1 MPFYPRRVVAI
12 AHRGLSV
19 VTLAE
24 SQRRAYAHAVIVMEV
39 VMSSPYSSRSYRA
52 LRMFCLLTGWLV
64 SAWAGI
70 AAAQI
75 TSESENNNTES
86 AADGPVASGTRV
98 AGTLSKSSDVDWFYF
113 DLAAA
118 GPITVSLSHGSSND
132 FDWDL
137 YRGSGSAIASGRSS
151 STPDSGSY
159 QATITGRHYLK
170 ITSYRGSGSYTLDVS
185 SSGSGGGSSGRPA
198 KPSNLQVW
206 ITGNAA
212 DSGKNPVNGPALILM
227 GGGSDVD
234 ASFSQRGFPVA
245 NGGDVVVIRTSGS
258 NGYND
263 YLYNL
268 VSGAIKPDSVET
280 MLLDTAAKANSDYA
294 DWVLRNAELIFLAGG
309 DQSAYINAWKGTRS
323 EDAIQAAYA
332 RGAVIG
338 GTSAGL
344 AVQGEF
350 IYDPDGV
357 TAATGAEA
365 IANPYR
371 SSMLFSNDFLN
382 FPLMNDIVTDSHF
395 SQRDRMGR
403 LFAFM
408 ARLRQDNSTARI
420 IGMGVSENT
429 AIFMDRNGLGIVD
442 GSGAAYVVEERSDTQ
457 RTQVISGQ
465 PLIYRNLQ
473 RTKLTAGQTFNFV
486 NSAHTGTSII
496 LSVDGRN
503 ATAPFSPV
511 NPY

>member
-1 MPFYPRRVVAI
+1 
-12 AHRGLSV
+12 
-19 VTLAE
+19 
-24 SQRRAYAHAVIVMEV
+24 
-39 VMSSPYSSRSYRA
+39 MSSLYSSRASRA
-52 LRMFCLLTGWLV
+52 LRMFCLFTGLFV
-64 SAWAGI
+64 SAWAGT

-98 AGTLSKSSDVDWFYF
+98 AGSMSKSSDVDWFYF
-113 DLAAA
+113 DVAAA
-118 GPITVSLSHGSSND
+118 GPITISLGHGTSND

-137 YRGSGSAIASGRSS
+137 YRATGTAIASGRSTT
-151 STPDSGSY
+151 TPDSGTY

-170 ITSYRGSGSYTLDVS
+170 ITSYRGSGSYTLDVTF
-185 SSGSGGGSSGRPA
+185 SGTGGGGSTGRPA
-198 KPSNLQVW
+198 KPGNLQVW

-268 VSGAIKPDSVET
+268 VSGATKPDSVET
-280 MLLDTAAKANSDYA
+280 MLLDSVDKANSDYA

-357 TAATGAEA
+357 TAVTGAEA

-371 SSMLFSNDFLN
+371 SGMLFSNDFLN
-382 FPLMNDIVTDSHF
+382 FPLMNDIITDSHF

-403 LFAFM
+403 VFAFM

-429 AIFMDRNGLGIVD
+429 AIFMDRNGLGVVD

-457 RTQVISGQ
+457 RTQVLSGQ
-465 PLIYRNLQ
+465 PLIYLNLQ

-486 NSAHTGTSII
+486 TSAHTGTSII

-503 ATAPFSPV
+503 ATAPFSPAI
-511 NPY
+511 PY

>member
-1 MPFYPRRVVAI
+1 
-12 AHRGLSV
+12 
-19 VTLAE
+19 
-24 SQRRAYAHAVIVMEV
+24 MET
-39 VMSSPYSSRSYRA
+39 VMS
-52 LRMFCLLTGWLV
+52 LRLPR
-64 SAWAGI
+64 I
-70 AAAQI
+70 AARFILVALSFCTALFAVPAFAQI
-75 TSESENNNTES
+75 ASESENNNTEGS
-86 AADGPVASGTRV
+86 ADGPVGSGTRV
-98 AGTLSKSSDVDWFYF
+98 AGSLSTSSDIDWFYF
-113 DLAAA
+113 DLPAA
-118 GPITVSLSHGSSND
+118 GTITISVNHAVGND

-137 YRGSGSAIASGRSS
+137 YRSTGSAIASGRSG
-151 STPDSGSY
+151 STPDSGTY

-170 ITSYRGSGSYTLDVS
+170 LTAYRGSGAYTLDVTF
-185 SSGSGGGSSGRPA
+185 GGGGGGGGSGTRPA
-198 KPSNLQVW
+198 KPGNLQVW

-227 GGGSDVD
+227 GGGADVD
-234 ASFSQRGFPVA
+234 ASFSQRAFPVA
-245 NGGDVVVIRTSGS
+245 NGGDVVILRTSGS
-258 NGYND
+258 NGYNN

-268 VSGAIKPDSVET
+268 VAGTLKPDSVET
-280 MLLDTAAKANSDYA
+280 LLLDTRDKANTDYA
-294 DWVLRNAELIFLAGG
+294 DWVIRNAELIFIAGG
-309 DQSAYINAWKGTRS
+309 DQSAYINAWKDTRS
-323 EDAIQAAYA
+323 EDAIRAAYN

-344 AVQGEF
+344 AVEGEF

-371 SSMLFSNDFLN
+371 GSMLFSNGFLDL
-382 FPLMNDIVTDSHF
+382 PLMNDIVTDTHF

-420 IGMGVSENT
+420 LGIGVSENT
-429 AIFMDRNGLGIVD
+429 AIFMDRNGRGIVD

-457 RTQVISGQ
+457 RTQVLSGS
-465 PLIYRNLQ
+465 PLVYRNLQ
-473 RTKLTAGQTFNFV
+473 RTKLTAGQFFDFAS
-486 NSAHTGTSII
+486 SAHNGSSIV

-503 ATAPFSPV
+503 ATTPFTPA

>member
-1 MPFYPRRVVAI
+1 M
-12 AHRGLSV
+12 
-19 VTLAE
+19 
-24 SQRRAYAHAVIVMEV
+24 RAQPIVMEV
-39 VMSSPYSSRSYRA
+39 VMSSPYSSRARRA
-52 LRMFCLLTGWLV
+52 CRAICLFTGLFV
-64 SAWAGI
+64 SAWATT
-70 AAAQI
+70 AVAQI

-98 AGTLSKSSDVDWFYF
+98 AGSLSAANDIDWFYF
-113 DLAAA
+113 DVPTA
-118 GPITVSLSHGSSND
+118 GPITVSLSHGTSND

-137 YRGSGSAIASGRSS
+137 YRATGSAIASGRSG
-151 STPDSGSY
+151 STPDSGTY

-170 ITSYRGSGSYTLDVS
+170 IKSYRGSGSYNLDVTF
-185 SSGSGGGSSGRPA
+185 SGNGGGGGGSTGRPA
-198 KPSNLQVW
+198 KPSALQVW

-227 GGGSDVD
+227 GGGADVD

-245 NGGDVVVIRTSGS
+245 NGGDVVVIRTSGT

-263 YLYNL
+263 YLFNL
-268 VSGAIKPDSVET
+268 VSGATKPDSVET
-280 MLLDTAAKANSDYA
+280 MLLDTVDKANSDYA

-382 FPLMNDIVTDSHF
+382 FPLMNDIVTDTHF

-442 GSGAAYVVEERSDTQ
+442 GSGAAYVVEERTDTQ
-457 RTQVISGQ
+457 RTQVLSGQ

-503 ATAPFSPV
+503 AATPFSPAS
-511 NPY
+511 PY